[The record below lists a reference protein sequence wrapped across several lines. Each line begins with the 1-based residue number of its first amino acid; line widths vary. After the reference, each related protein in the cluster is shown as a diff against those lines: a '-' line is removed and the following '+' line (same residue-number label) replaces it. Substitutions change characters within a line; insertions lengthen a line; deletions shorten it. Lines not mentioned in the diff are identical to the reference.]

1 MLKII
6 KVKDA
11 VARLREAGMDTNVQR
26 IEAALRQGNVYPWG
40 AAIKMERQWVYEIYS
55 VLLEK
60 WVQERSEDAA

>member
-26 IEAALRQGNVYPWG
+26 IEAALRQGGIYPWG
-40 AAIKMERQWVYEIYS
+40 VAIRMDKQFVYEVYD
-55 VLLEK
+55 VLLSR
-60 WVQERSEDAA
+60 WIAERSEDVA

>member
-26 IEAALRQGNVYPWG
+26 IEAALRQGGIYPWG
-40 AAIKMERQWVYEIYS
+40 VAIKMERQWVYEVYDL
-55 VLLEK
+55 VLTR
-60 WVQERSEDAA
+60 WIAERSEDVA